1 VARLCNRRSEP
12 AEVFGGHEDG
22 GQRLAERSIA
32 QVLCHQDGSAIECR
46 VLMVIELS
54 VSWVV
59 NVANIDEGRAPR
71 AQPCDGMFILW
82 SHLHVAPLD
91 ARFCVVVAQERDAD
105 GVVDVP

>member
-1 VARLCNRRSEP
+1 
-12 AEVFGGHEDG
+12 
-22 GQRLAERSIA
+22 
-32 QVLCHQDGSAIECR
+32 
-46 VLMVIELS
+46 M
-54 VSWVV
+54 SWVV